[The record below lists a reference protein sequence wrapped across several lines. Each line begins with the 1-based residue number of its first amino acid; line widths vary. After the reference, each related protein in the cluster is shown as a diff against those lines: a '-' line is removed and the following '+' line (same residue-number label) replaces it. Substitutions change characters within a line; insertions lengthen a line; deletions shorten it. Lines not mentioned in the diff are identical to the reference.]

1 MPKKEMGSW
10 TAVQMYCPN
19 CGTLNVGY
27 KDQEGKYRF
36 RCKRCTV
43 VLLRSYKNRR
53 QDVIEITL
61 PSLTTMLST
70 TLRMKALG
78 TEGANFRMYFS

>member
-43 VLLRSYKNRR
+43 VLLRS
-53 QDVIEITL
+53 
-61 PSLTTMLST
+61 
-70 TLRMKALG
+70 
-78 TEGANFRMYFS
+78 

>member
-1 MPKKEMGSW
+1 MPEKEMGSW

-27 KDQEGKYRF
+27 KNQEGKYRV

-61 PSLTTMLST
+61 PKGTDRLS
-70 TLRMKALG
+70 
-78 TEGANFRMYFS
+78 S

>member
-1 MPKKEMGSW
+1 MPEKEMGSW

-27 KDQEGKYRF
+27 KDQEGKYRV

-53 QDVIEITL
+53 QDVIEVTL
-61 PSLTTMLST
+61 PKGSNRLT
-70 TLRMKALG
+70 G
-78 TEGANFRMYFS
+78 